1 MESWPPIASYKER
14 VFVGTSS
21 SYMDPNVV
29 EISQPVFFSSTSQ
42 SVDQNGVILH
52 EVIDIDVDEDSGDVM
67 LLDENIDTHNNGKEA
82 LVIFPYGHGNSEM
95 PELVDGVQFSKG
107 CPVPGL
113 HDSFD
118 LERFNNDFSYI
129 DDSYM
134 DMYHE
139 FLQAHFDA
147 ANVPPAVEAFIPSFS
162 DPAQN
167 KKNPATV
174 ISSNQSSFSNQFEAP
189 ETDSSHPWGLQ
200 LVQNGENSTF
210 MNISSLQ
217 THMDTLSST
226 LQTHMDALSSTLQA
240 HMDALSHSYKFDL
253 SSSWPF
259 PESSQNMKSAAS
271 TSSIDLNL
279 QAENGATYHPT
290 EFKFSSIPE
299 FSHIEK
305 KPAVSGST
313 TNYTSDNHPWTMK
326 LSSGMDPSSKNFY
339 FHNCH
344 EKPVGIGSQTDS
356 GFLAMDTMNL
366 PSGVDASMS
375 GWQGSPVFINNP
387 SFASD
392 GFYISSDG
400 VHLFSEKE
408 SYTPWVQE
416 HADSQKSAT
425 AAGSSTDIFGS
436 TSTIKKPGNEND
448 ILTKFQLFKQFDVV
462 QDHSDHHFSSTGYSV
477 MQRSWAKK
485 IQEEWKILEKDL
497 PDKIFVRVYESRM
510 DLLRAVIVGAE
521 GTPYHDG
528 LFFFDVLF
536 PSGYPNVPPHVHYHS
551 GGLRI
556 NPNLYNCGKVCLSLL
571 NTWSGHQSE
580 KWIPGVST
588 MLQVLVSIQA
598 LILNEKPYF
607 NEPGYEIMGGSVN
620 GEENSQRYNENTFI
634 LSLRTMVYTM
644 RRPPKDF
651 EDFVI
656 GHFYK
661 RAQDILVACSAYMDG
676 AQVGCLVKGGVQ
688 DVDAGDR
695 SCSQYFKVAL
705 AGYITVLVQAF
716 SQIGAKDCEK
726 FLSLVEKG
734 SSLVSSPVPPMALN
748 LFNAMNMQF

>member
-14 VFVGTSS
+14 MFVGTSS

-200 LVQNGENSTF
+200 LVQNGENSTV

-356 GFLAMDTMNL
+356 GFPAMDTMNL

-436 TSTIKKPGNEND
+436 TSRIKKPGNEND

>member
-1 MESWPPIASYKER
+1 
-14 VFVGTSS
+14 
-21 SYMDPNVV
+21 
-29 EISQPVFFSSTSQ
+29 
-42 SVDQNGVILH
+42 
-52 EVIDIDVDEDSGDVM
+52 
-67 LLDENIDTHNNGKEA
+67 
-82 LVIFPYGHGNSEM
+82 
-95 PELVDGVQFSKG
+95 
-107 CPVPGL
+107 
-113 HDSFD
+113 
-118 LERFNNDFSYI
+118 
-129 DDSYM
+129 
-134 DMYHE
+134 
-139 FLQAHFDA
+139 
-147 ANVPPAVEAFIPSFS
+147 
-162 DPAQN
+162 
-167 KKNPATV
+167 
-174 ISSNQSSFSNQFEAP
+174 
-189 ETDSSHPWGLQ
+189 
-200 LVQNGENSTF
+200 
-210 MNISSLQ
+210 
-217 THMDTLSST
+217 
-226 LQTHMDALSSTLQA
+226 
-240 HMDALSHSYKFDL
+240 
-253 SSSWPF
+253 
-259 PESSQNMKSAAS
+259 
-271 TSSIDLNL
+271 
-279 QAENGATYHPT
+279 
-290 EFKFSSIPE
+290 
-299 FSHIEK
+299 
-305 KPAVSGST
+305 
-313 TNYTSDNHPWTMK
+313 
-326 LSSGMDPSSKNFY
+326 
-339 FHNCH
+339 
-344 EKPVGIGSQTDS
+344 
-356 GFLAMDTMNL
+356 
-366 PSGVDASMS
+366 
-375 GWQGSPVFINNP
+375 
-387 SFASD
+387 
-392 GFYISSDG
+392 
-400 VHLFSEKE
+400 
-408 SYTPWVQE
+408 
-416 HADSQKSAT
+416 
-425 AAGSSTDIFGS
+425 
-436 TSTIKKPGNEND
+436 
-448 ILTKFQLFKQFDVV
+448 
-462 QDHSDHHFSSTGYSV
+462 

>member
-1 MESWPPIASYKER
+1 
-14 VFVGTSS
+14 
-21 SYMDPNVV
+21 
-29 EISQPVFFSSTSQ
+29 
-42 SVDQNGVILH
+42 
-52 EVIDIDVDEDSGDVM
+52 M

-356 GFLAMDTMNL
+356 GFPAMDTMNL

>member
-356 GFLAMDTMNL
+356 GFPAMDTMNL

>member
-1 MESWPPIASYKER
+1 MER

-356 GFLAMDTMNL
+356 GFPAMDTMNL

>member
-1 MESWPPIASYKER
+1 MER
-14 VFVGTSS
+14 VFAGTSS

-139 FLQAHFDA
+139 LLQAHFDA

-279 QAENGATYHPT
+279 PAENGATYHPT

-305 KPAVSGST
+305 KPAVFGST

-326 LSSGMDPSSKNFY
+326 LSSGMDPSSKHFY

-356 GFLAMDTMNL
+356 GFPAMDTMNL

-375 GWQGSPVFINNP
+375 GWQGSPVFMNNP

-436 TSTIKKPGNEND
+436 TSRIKKPGNEND
-448 ILTKFQLFKQFDVV
+448 ILTKFQLFKQFDVA

-644 RRPPKDF
+644 RRPPKHF